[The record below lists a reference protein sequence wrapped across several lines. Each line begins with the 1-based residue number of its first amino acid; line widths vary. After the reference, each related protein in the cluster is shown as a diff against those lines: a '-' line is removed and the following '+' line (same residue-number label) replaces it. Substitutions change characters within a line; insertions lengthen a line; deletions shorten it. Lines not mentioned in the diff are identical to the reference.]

1 MAASTVSL
9 FGPVAAEAAALV
21 ERLRRSVVLVES
33 GHGHGSGVI
42 WDSTGLIV
50 TNHHVVSRDRAV
62 VELADGRRLAGT
74 VVARDRENDLA
85 ALQVPATEL
94 PAAPIGDSRQ
104 LRLGELIVAVG
115 HPLGVRNSATLG
127 IVSALGNATW
137 MGRARRELLQADLAL
152 APGNS
157 GGPLADTTGA
167 VVGIASMVISPG
179 IALAVPSHVVGHFV
193 AGVQAFRRSGV
204 QGDPDRTPERPNA

>member
-1 MAASTVSL
+1 VQQ
-9 FGPVAAEAAALV
+9 
-21 ERLRRSVVLVES
+21 SVVLIES
-33 GHGHGSGVI
+33 GHGHGAGVI
-42 WDSTGLIV
+42 WDGAGLII
-50 TNHHVVSRDRAV
+50 TNHHVVGQDRAV

-85 ALQVPATEL
+85 ALQVAADGL
-94 PAAPIGDSRQ
+94 PPVPVGDSRR

-115 HPLGVRNSATLG
+115 HPFGVRGAVTMG

-137 MGRARRELLQADLAL
+137 MGPSRRELLQADLAL

-157 GGPLADTTGA
+157 GGPLVDCTGA
-167 VVGIASMVISPG
+167 VVGVASMVISPG

-193 AGVQAFRRSGV
+193 AGVQVFRCS
-204 QGDPDRTPERPNA
+204 DRTCLNT